1 MIRATTLFLG
11 AMAFGAADAATTSTT
26 FAVTA
31 TVQSTCSATATALA
45 FPAYTPGGGAVTNTS
60 TISVKCTKNTPFTIL
75 LNGGTTTGGTVA
87 QRLMAFGAN
96 TLQYQLFTS
105 TAFNQVFGDGS
116 GTSHVV
122 TGTGSGINTANAV
135 TVAGQVLDSATNQLA
150 VPGNY
155 TDTITVTVNY

>member
-1 MIRATTLFLG
+1 MKRATTLLLG
-11 AMAFGAADAATTSTT
+11 TMAFGAANAGTTTTT

-45 FPAYTPGGGAVTNTS
+45 FPAYIPGAGAVTNNS
-60 TISVKCTKNTPFTIL
+60 TISVRCTKNTPFTIL
-75 LNGGTTTGGTVA
+75 LNGGSTAGGTVA

-105 TAFNQVFGDGS
+105 TAFTSVFGDGS
-116 GTSHVV
+116 GTSHTV
-122 TGTGSGINTANAV
+122 TGTGSGVGTANAV
-135 TVAGQVLDSATNQLA
+135 TVAGQVLDSTANQLA

-155 TDTITVTVNY
+155 TDTITVTVTY